1 MASDLPGKRGVRR
14 PSLISHATTMA
25 KQGLRNSE
33 GCTERPGSEIQRRAP
48 LISTP
53 ITMVAAVSA
62 SAMMQPMMARRR
74 MLRGDSSDTATTI
87 APAAARKNTCLR
99 MNTSRDEPMRS
110 ATAGLAASIMM

>member
-1 MASDLPGKRGVRR
+1 MPGKRGVRR
-14 PSLISHATTMA
+14 PSLISQAATTA
-25 KQGLRNSE
+25 KQGFRNSD

-53 ITMVAAVSA
+53 TTMVAAVSA
-62 SAMMQPMMARRR
+62 SAMTQPMIASRR
-74 MLRGDSSDTATTI
+74 MPRGDSSETATTQ

-99 MNTSRDEPMRS
+99 MNMSREEPMRS